1 MKAMIFAAGLG
12 SRLKPFTDNHPKAL
26 AEVNGRTLLELSIRY
41 LQRFGIEDV
50 IVNVHHFADQIE
62 QVLNDNNGFGSWV
75 AISDERREVLET
87 GGGLKKATDFFQG
100 ESDFVVLNVDV
111 LTNLDLAKLIAFHR
125 AERAIGSLAVMK
137 RESSRQLLFDEDM
150 TLCGWQNVQTGQLR
164 MSKIKPS
171 LSSFAFSGI
180 QVLSPEI
187 LEMPFDGKFSMIDVY
202 LHFAETAVVKG
213 FDHSGNIFIDVGK
226 PDSLAQ
232 AAYFFDKL

>member
-1 MKAMIFAAGLG
+1 MIFAAGLG
-12 SRLKPFTDNHPKAL
+12 SRLKPFTDSHPKAL

-75 AISDERREVLET
+75 AISDERSEVLET
-87 GGGLKKATDFFQG
+87 GGGLKKATYFFQG

-125 AERAIGSLAVMK
+125 AEKAIGTLAVMK
-137 RESSRQLLFDEDM
+137 RGSSRQLLFDKDM

-164 MSKIKPS
+164 MSKDNPS

-187 LEMPFDGKFSMIDVY
+187 LDIPFDGKFSMIDVY
-202 LHFAETAVVKG
+202 LHFAENAVVKG

-226 PDSLAQ
+226 PESLAQ
-232 AAYFFDKL
+232 AAYLFDKL